1 MNMGIYRPSSA
12 MASVT
17 IVTAA
22 GEDFDPNSYVY
33 LFIYIIIQLCIPLFI
48 VTWLNSS
55 MFSVMQKGMF
65 VHL

>member
-1 MNMGIYRPSSA
+1 